1 MGFNDGG
8 SALAGRAG
16 ARPAAGS
23 TRRGSALAA
32 ESGAGGAT
40 LLGRRSECEALDRLL
55 IDVESGTSRVT
66 VLRGDPG
73 VGKSELLG
81 YLSHRVA
88 GWRVAT
94 AVGVESEMELA
105 YSGLHQLCGP
115 MLDHLDRLPIPQR
128 EALATVFGLG
138 VGVAPDRF
146 LVGLAT
152 LSLLADAAEQQPLV
166 CIVDDAQWLDRAS
179 AEILSFVSRRLLA
192 ERIALVCAARTG
204 VGDDVFAGLPELSV
218 HGLGD
223 SDARAL
229 LLDNV
234 YGPLDAAVCDQIVSE
249 SHGNPLALLELPRT
263 WRATDLAGGFGL
275 PSSQLVASK
284 IQQSY
289 VRRLRQLPSDTQL
302 LVLAAAA
309 EPIGDR
315 LLLHR
320 AAETLDVDMAAAFPA
335 VDAGL
340 LHVGWRVEFAH
351 PLVRS
356 ATYRAATVG
365 DRRRAH
371 LALAEAT
378 DAEAD
383 PDRRAWHRARA
394 TPGPDEEVAAE
405 LEHSAGRAQARGGVA
420 AAAAFLTRA
429 TELTPD
435 PTPRVQRAL
444 EAAFANVQA
453 GTFDTARTLITTAG
467 EGPLDESHRARI
479 DLLRAQLAFASS
491 RGTEAITLLLAA
503 AQRLEPLDINLAR
516 ETYLDA
522 FSAALFGA
530 RLNDT
535 IGVPEIASA
544 ARAAPRRPEHEP
556 TAADLLLDGLV
567 ALTDNYETGVTP
579 CRDALQKLSGDRSSP
594 TERLRWLWQGCVVA
608 LELWDDDSAYLLSHR
623 NVQIARDT
631 GTLSELALA
640 LSARTPVLVFCG
652 DLSAAAA
659 TVAETESVEEIAS
672 ISSAPYGALILHA
685 WRGDASETKEL
696 IEITTRDAAARG
708 EGIGLAICEYAHAV
722 LCNGLGQY
730 EEAVTAAR
738 SASAYHEVIAE
749 NWGLSELVEPATRT
763 GRSDLATDAL
773 NRLAHKAQVTRS
785 DWALGIEARSRALMS
800 EVGAAEGQFREAIER
815 LSRTRVRAELARTHL
830 LYGEWLRRANRR
842 VDARGELNVAYELFS
857 AMGMQSFAERT
868 RRELLATGATVHRRS
883 VEMRDELTAQEAQ
896 IARLARDGLSNA
908 EIGAQLFISARTV
921 EWHLRKVFNKL
932 GISSRRQLGVAFA
945 DVTSPSPAPRNGS
958 GARARTH
965 QGSTRDFDGR
975 D

>member
-1 MGFNDGG
+1 
-8 SALAGRAG
+8 
-16 ARPAAGS
+16 
-23 TRRGSALAA
+23 LAA
-32 ESGAGGAT
+32 EAGAGGTT
-40 LLGRRSECEALDRLL
+40 LLGRRSECEALDDLL
-55 IDVESGTSRVT
+55 TDVVSGTSRVT
-66 VLRGDPG
+66 ILRGDAG
-73 VGKSELLG
+73 VGKSELLR
-81 YLSHRVA
+81 YLSQRVA

-115 MLDHLDRLPIPQR
+115 LLDHLDRLPGPQR

-138 VGVAPDRF
+138 VGAAPDRF
-146 LVGLAT
+146 LVGLAM

-166 CIVDDAQWLDRAS
+166 CIVDDAQWLDQAS
-179 AEILSFVSRRLLA
+179 AQILAFVARRLLA

-204 VGDDVFAGLPELSV
+204 VGDDVLAGLPELSI
-218 HGLGD
+218 HGLGE

-263 WRATDLAGGFGL
+263 WRATDLAGGFAL
-275 PSSQLVASK
+275 PGSQQVASK

-289 VRRLRQLPSDTQL
+289 VRRLRPLPSDTQL

-320 AAETLDVDMAAAFPA
+320 AAESLGIDMAAASPA
-335 VDAGL
+335 ADAGL
-340 LHVGWRVEFAH
+340 LNVGWRVEFAH

-356 ATYRAATVG
+356 ATYRAAAAE
-365 DRRRAH
+365 DRRRVH

-394 TPGPDEEVAAE
+394 TPGPDEGVAAE
-405 LEHSAGRAQARGGVA
+405 LERSAGRAQARGGVA

-435 PTPRVQRAL
+435 PTRRVQRAL
-444 EAAFANVQA
+444 DAAFANVLA
-453 GTFDTARTLITTAG
+453 GTFDTARTLINAASD
-467 EGPLDESHRARI
+467 GPVDEAQRARI

-491 RGTEAITLLLAA
+491 RGTEATTLLLAA
-503 AQRLEPLDINLAR
+503 AQRLERLDVNLAR

-535 IGVPEIASA
+535 IGVPEIARA
-544 ARAAPRRPEHEP
+544 ARAVPRQPEHES
-556 TAADLLLDGLV
+556 TTADLLLDGLV
-567 ALTDNYETGVTP
+567 ALTDNYETGVP
-579 CRDALQKLSGDRSSP
+579 LCRDALQKLSGDHSSLK
-594 TERLRWLWQGCVVA
+594 ERLRWLWQGCVVA
-608 LELWDDDSAYLLSHR
+608 LELWDDDSAYFLSHH
-623 NVQIARDT
+623 NVQIARKT

-652 DLSAAAA
+652 DLTAAAA
-659 TVAETESVEEIAS
+659 TVTETESVEEVTG

-685 WRGDASETKEL
+685 WRGDARETKEL
-696 IEITTRDAAARG
+696 IETTTRDAGARG

-730 EEAVTAAR
+730 EEAVIAAR
-738 SASAYHEVIAE
+738 SASEYHEVVAE
-749 NWGLSELVEPATRT
+749 NWGLSELVEPADRT
-763 GRSDLATDAL
+763 GETDLATDAL
-773 NRLAHKAQVTRS
+773 NRLARKAQATGS
-785 DWALGIEARSRALMS
+785 KWALGIEARARALLS
-800 EVGAAEGQFREAIER
+800 EGATAEGSFREAIEH
-815 LSRTRVRAELARTHL
+815 LSRTRVRAEVARTHL

-842 VDARGELNVAYELFS
+842 IDARGELNVAYELFN

-868 RRELLATGATVHRRS
+868 RRELLATGATVHKRN
-883 VEMRDELTAQEAQ
+883 VETRDDLTTQQAQ
-896 IARLARDGLSNA
+896 IARLARDGLSNT

-932 GISSRRQLGVAFA
+932 GISSRRQLRVTFA
-945 DVTSPSPAPRNGS
+945 D
-958 GARARTH
+958 GAR
-965 QGSTRDFDGR
+965 S
-975 D
+975 